1 MTLEERILK
10 LKDSQVGWFDGHELR
25 VIAEDVCKME
35 NRIKRLE
42 DCAETAW
49 GIIANVDSGSWQ
61 EQRSD
66 WREAATRWRDKQ
78 FHPELSERKAKEAK
92 P

>member
-10 LKDSQVGWFDGHELR
+10 LKDSQVGWFDGYELR

-35 NRIKRLE
+35 KRIKRLE
-42 DCAETAW
+42 
-49 GIIANVDSGSWQ
+49 
-61 EQRSD
+61 
-66 WREAATRWRDKQ
+66 EAAQRVDDAAHSIQDWSGTVLGDALD
-78 FHPELSERKAKEAK
+78 ELNKAKEAK